1 MLKAKVQDLLDD
13 AFEER
18 PDLFLME
25 MNIDGANEIKVII
38 DGDKGVTVADCIY
51 ISRAV
56 EHNLDRDEI
65 DFSLEVASAGASAPL
80 SLPRQFKRNLGRQL
94 EVINRDKIKE
104 TGELINADNEG
115 IMIQWK
121 AREPKPIGKGKV
133 TVQKEWS
140 IKYDDIK
147 QAKVVITF
155 N

>member
-1 MLKAKVQDLLDD
+1 MLKEKVQDLLDD

-18 PDLFLME
+18 PDLFLMD
-25 MNIDGANEIKVII
+25 MTIDGSNEIKVII
-38 DGDKGVTVADCIY
+38 DGDEGVTVADCIFV
-51 ISRAV
+51 SRAV

-80 SLPRQFKRNLGRQL
+80 SFPRQFKRNVGRQL
-94 EVINRDKIKE
+94 EVLDREKRKE
-104 TGELINADNEG
+104 TGELVKADEEG
-115 IMIQWK
+115 VVIQWK

>member
-1 MLKAKVQDLLDD
+1 MLKDTVQDLLDD

-25 MNIDGANEIKVII
+25 MTIDGSNDIKVII
-38 DGDKGVTVADCIY
+38 DGDEGVTVADCIF

-80 SLPRQFKRNLGRQL
+80 TLPRQFKRNVGRQL
-94 EVINRDKIKE
+94 EVVDRGKKKE
-104 TGELINADNEG
+104 IGELVSADDEG
-115 IMIQWK
+115 IAIQWK

-133 TVQKEWS
+133 TVEKEWS
-140 IKYDDIK
+140 LKYDDIK

>member
-1 MLKAKVQDLLDD
+1 MLKEKVQDLLDD

-25 MNIDGANEIKVII
+25 MIVDGANEIKVII
-38 DGDKGVTVADCIY
+38 DGDKGVTVADCIFV
-51 ISRAV
+51 SRAV

-80 SLPRQFKRNLGRQL
+80 SFPRQFKRNIGRQL
-94 EVINRDKIKE
+94 EVTDREKVKE
-104 TGELINADNEG
+104 TGKLVQANDEG

-140 IKYDDIK
+140 LKYDDIK

>member
-1 MLKAKVQDLLDD
+1 MLKDTVQDLLDD

-25 MNIDGANEIKVII
+25 MTIDGSNDIKVII
-38 DGDKGVTVADCIY
+38 DGDEGVTVADCIF

-80 SLPRQFKRNLGRQL
+80 TLPRQFKRNVGRQL
-94 EVINRDKIKE
+94 EVVDREKKKE
-104 TGELINADNEG
+104 IGELVSADDEG
-115 IMIQWK
+115 IAIQWK

-133 TVQKEWS
+133 TVEKEWS
-140 IKYDDIK
+140 LKYDDIK

>member
-1 MLKAKVQDLLDD
+1 MLKDTLQDLLDD

-25 MNIDGANEIKVII
+25 MTIDGSNDIKVII
-38 DGDKGVTVADCIY
+38 DGDEGVTVADCIF

-80 SLPRQFKRNLGRQL
+80 TLPRQFKRNVGRQL
-94 EVINRDKIKE
+94 EVVDREKKKE
-104 TGELINADNEG
+104 IGELVSADDEG
-115 IMIQWK
+115 IAIQWK

-133 TVQKEWS
+133 TVEKEWS
-140 IKYDDIK
+140 LKYDDIK

>member
-1 MLKAKVQDLLDD
+1 MLKDTVQDLLDD

-25 MNIDGANEIKVII
+25 MTIDGGNDIKVII
-38 DGDKGVTVADCIY
+38 DGDEGVTVADCIF

-56 EHNLDRDEI
+56 EHNLDRDEV

-80 SLPRQFKRNLGRQL
+80 TLPRQFKRNVGRQL
-94 EVINRDKIKE
+94 EVIDREKKKE
-104 TGELINADNEG
+104 TGELVSADDEG
-115 IMIQWK
+115 IAIQWK

-133 TVQKEWS
+133 TVEKEWS

-147 QAKVVITF
+147 QAKVIITF